1 MPPSRTDPS
10 IFFDKTRPI
19 NTSNGPGDGFEAS
32 RAGSSAMVA
41 AVTVSPGRVA
51 CATATAAEECRRT
64 PLNLSHLKTIK
75 QIKERQ
81 PIDAAAFMSR
91 STESNEG
98 NLPSTLSI
106 RRRGNVAFLREQAR

>member
-1 MPPSRTDPS
+1 
-10 IFFDKTRPI
+10 
-19 NTSNGPGDGFEAS
+19 
-32 RAGSSAMVA
+32 
-41 AVTVSPGRVA
+41 
-51 CATATAAEECRRT
+51 
-64 PLNLSHLKTIK
+64 LKTIK